1 MFDRHN
7 VYNRSNLDLSLS
19 LSTFIVFHRLLSQTN
34 SSSSHEQ
41 FLENEVNSLQVVL
54 EMRTEQIK
62 NVEKVQLLQEEVS
75 YVMITLFTFHCGI
88 L

>member
-1 MFDRHN
+1 MFIIGLTLI
-7 VYNRSNLDLSLS
+7 YLS

-75 YVMITLFTFHCGI
+75 YVMITLFTFHSGI
-88 L
+88 LEFGTSL